1 MMGQGYQLIVIESES
16 EQIPLAAGPV
26 MAANNFWL
34 VLIVMF
40 AVVVL
45 LSVWFYLTRCRG
57 YRKRIM
63 ELDPGGGGYR
73 GWNVRRL
80 EQTVTELELDLAAVN
95 FF

>member
-1 MMGQGYQLIVIESES
+1 MISQDYQLIVIESES

-40 AVVVL
+40 AAIVL
-45 LSVWFYLTRCRG
+45 FSLWFYLTRCRG

-63 ELDPGGGGYR
+63 ELDPGGGEYR

-80 EQTVTELELDLAAVN
+80 ERTVAELELDLVAVH

>member
-1 MMGQGYQLIVIESES
+1 MTSQDYQLIVIESE
-16 EQIPLAAGPV
+16 QVPLAAGPV

-34 VLIVMF
+34 LLIVAF

-45 LSVWFYLTRCRG
+45 LSVWIYLTRCRG

-63 ELDPGGGGYR
+63 ELDSGGGEYL

-80 EQTVTELELDLAAVN
+80 EQTVAELELDLAAVN